1 MALVNQQSVIQ
12 LVVDNNDFDTLGVI
26 LDHLKDSQK
35 EVLDQ
40 LAEHAFQTNNSNL
53 RKQLSQLMG
62 NRKVPFLEKEFERN
76 QRIQKVSQRLSLK
89 MGSPKEAS
97 VHCACSSKAEPAVD
111 TQTLRK
117 NLSELEEV
125 N

>member
-26 LDHLKDSQK
+26 LDHLKYSRK

-40 LAEHAFQTNNSNL
+40 LAELAFQTNNSNL
-53 RKQLSQLMG
+53 RNQLSQFMG
-62 NRKVPFLEKEFERN
+62 NQQVHFLKMEFERN
-76 QRIQKVSQRLSLK
+76 QRIKI
-89 MGSPKEAS
+89 GSPKEAY
-97 VHCACSSKAEPAVD
+97 VHCISSSKTEPAVD
-111 TQTLRK
+111 TQTLRQ